1 MSIAQLAANGRALKM
16 QIRNFPLFSPL
27 VRFVEYKRKQSL
39 GKYGLQVDDI
49 AIEYPAVKT
58 ALSRISAEDRLAR

>member
-1 MSIAQLAANGRALKM
+1 M

-49 AIEYPAVKT
+49 AIEYPDVKT
-58 ALSRISAEDRLAR
+58 ALNRISAEDKIAR